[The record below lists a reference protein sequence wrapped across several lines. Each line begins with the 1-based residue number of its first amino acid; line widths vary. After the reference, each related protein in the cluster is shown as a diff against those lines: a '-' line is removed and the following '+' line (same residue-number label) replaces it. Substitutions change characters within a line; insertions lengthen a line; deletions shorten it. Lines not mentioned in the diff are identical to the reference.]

1 MTTKRWVKGLQR
13 MYPVLGA
20 TLLWA
25 SLGSEAR
32 SQTFLEVSETLEQI
46 QQYSNEVRPNT
57 QGQSIQGAS
66 KFRDVRPTDWA
77 FQALDDLINRYDCL
91 VGYPDGT
98 FRGNRPLTRYE
109 FAAGLNACLNQIERL
124 IAEATADLVTRADL
138 ETLRRLLQ
146 EFEAELATLGTRVD
160 NLEARTAFLEDHQF
174 STTAKLVGE
183 VSMGLTNL
191 FAGDDVLGNDLDE
204 RTLFGARSRLEFL
217 ASFTGEDQLMVRLQ
231 ADGLDDFSE
240 ITGTPEGSLG
250 IAGGAGNDL
259 VIDALNY
266 AFPVGDNTLVFV
278 AANAATANDFANTVT
293 PLDGSD
299 GATLAL
305 SNFATR
311 NSVYYIPE
319 GAGIGLQHR
328 FSDFLE
334 LSLGYLASDAS
345 NPGPGSGL
353 LNGGYGAFGQ
363 ITLTPTENITIAFA
377 YANAYK
383 RDPGVGSNR
392 ANLRSFAESQFGVS
406 LPISSNTY
414 TALASLQ
421 LNPRIILGG
430 WVGYTTSRTLA
441 AIEVPD
447 PLNPFNVI
455 TLQRGDYQAWNWAA
469 MAAFPDLG
477 KEGSIGGLIVGMEP
491 KVTGATSNIENVI
504 GTDPSTSF
512 HIEGFYEYRIN
523 DNISITP
530 AVIWLTAPDHNSN
543 NDDIVIGVLRTTFSF

>member
-1 MTTKRWVKGLQR
+1 MTSKQR
-13 MYPVLGA
+13 TTVLRGMYPVLGA
-20 TLLWA
+20 TLLLA
-25 SLGSEAR
+25 GTSSAAH
-32 SQTFLEVSETLEQI
+32 SQTLANANPTLEQV
-46 QQYSNEVRPNT
+46 QQYSDEFNFDSPA
-57 QGQSIQGAS
+57 GQSVQGAS

-109 FAAGLNACLNQIERL
+109 FAAGLNSCLNQIERL
-124 IAEATADLVTRADL
+124 IAEATADLVTREDL

-191 FAGDDVLGNDLDE
+191 FAGDDFQGNDLDD

-250 IAGGAGNDL
+250 IAGGSGNNVTL
-259 VIDALNY
+259 DALNY
-266 AFPVGDNTLVFV
+266 SFLLGEDTFVFV

-311 NSVYYIPE
+311 NSVYAIPE
-319 GAGIGLQHR
+319 GAGIGIQHT

-334 LSLGYLASDAS
+334 LSGGYLASDAS
-345 NPGPGSGL
+345 NSGPGSGL
-353 LNGGYGAFGQ
+353 FNGGYGAFGQ
-363 ITLTPTENITIAFA
+363 VTLTPSENITVAFA
-377 YANAYK
+377 YANSYQGV
-383 RDPGVGSNR
+383 PGVGSNR
-392 ANLRSFAESQFGVS
+392 ANLRAFQEGQGVN
-406 LPISSNTY
+406 LPTSSNTY
-414 TALASLQ
+414 TALASFQ
-421 LNPRIILGG
+421 LNPNIILGG
-430 WVGYTTSRTLA
+430 WVGYTTTRTLA
-441 AIEVPD
+441 AVDGFDLAGNPVRIE
-447 PLNPFNVI
+447 
-455 TLQRGDYQAWNWAA
+455 RGDYRSWNWAA

-477 KEGSIGGLIVGMEP
+477 REGSVGGLIVGMEP
-491 KVTGATSNIENVI
+491 KMTGATSNIENAV

-543 NDDIVIGVLRTTFSF
+543 NDDIVIGVVRTTFSF